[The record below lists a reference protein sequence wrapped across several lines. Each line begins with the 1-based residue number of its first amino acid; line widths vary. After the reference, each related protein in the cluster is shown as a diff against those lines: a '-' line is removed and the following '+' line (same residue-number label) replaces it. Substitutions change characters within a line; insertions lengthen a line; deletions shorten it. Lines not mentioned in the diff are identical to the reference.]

1 MRHVRSNT
9 FAPDPRDLEGAQSFI
24 LAKRQNKLEGN
35 RLSFWQVDAQAW
47 VYYHSMDD
55 LALVIEVVLL
65 VVVGPQRRRFLI
77 TAALTAIVA
86 WGRALHARQGL
97 VVCFRRSL
105 FIPD

>member
-1 MRHVRSNT
+1 MWDVRSNT

-55 LALVIEVVLL
+55 LALVM
-65 VVVGPQRRRFLI
+65 
-77 TAALTAIVA
+77 
-86 WGRALHARQGL
+86 
-97 VVCFRRSL
+97 
-105 FIPD
+105 